1 MPAAAAGTRDD
12 DEEMRKPRHAP
23 QVLADSRLF
32 SRRELCFVGSG
43 NRGFSVG
50 VISQFTDFILRGDP
64 TSQTGA

>member
-1 MPAAAAGTRDD
+1 MPATAAGTR
-12 DEEMRKPRHAP
+12 DEEMRKPR